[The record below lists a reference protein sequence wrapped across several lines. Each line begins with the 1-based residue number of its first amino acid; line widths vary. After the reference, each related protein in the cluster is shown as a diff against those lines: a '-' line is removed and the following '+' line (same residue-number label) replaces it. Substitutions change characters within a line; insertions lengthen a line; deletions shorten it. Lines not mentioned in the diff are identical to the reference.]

1 MTAVRGV
8 FRQIL
13 SAARQKVKTQRVAYL
28 GPQFSFTHL
37 AAIER
42 FGESADLIPVSTIAS
57 VFEEV
62 NRGHA
67 DFGLVPIENSTD
79 GRIVDTLDMFT
90 RLPLRIC
97 GEVQIAVHHNL
108 ASKSPRSEITEIYS
122 KPQALSQCREWLSRN
137 MPHARLIEVTSTSTA
152 AQLARD
158 KPGVGAVA
166 SRQAA
171 VEYELQIVA
180 ENIEDNANNVTRFAV
195 IGDQTTRPTG
205 HDRTAVLLQ
214 IPHKPGSLSDA
225 LQAFKKNKLNL
236 TWIESFPL
244 RGPESGYLF
253 FIDFEGHFD
262 EGRDEA
268 RARGAGP
275 QRRPPRGPR
284 IVSAQRAAGMT
295 APSRR
300 KLVAGNWKMN
310 TTRASAVELARA
322 VAARV
327 PAERRDVEVLVCPPF
342 PYLLPV
348 GRGHPRERG
357 EARRTRRL
365 FRAAGSLYGRSRR
378 ADARRRWLP
387 LCDRR
392 TQRAAARSGRG
403 RRRDRPQ
410 GRRGDRRRARRDPVR
425 RRIAVGA
432 RGQPDRGRS
441 RFAVGRGACRLDE
454 VVPRST

>member
-1 MTAVRGV
+1 MAKKPSATKRVPKPAAATKAPSRPVSRLPKTSQTRAIVKKPSPQRNGQSDAAAKSSGEARKSTGSLEASLRSLDRQILQLINKRSEGTIRLIESAPDRGAAVFDLRGDDLLWQELTAANPGPLPVSAVRGV

-13 SAARQKVKTQRVAYL
+13 SASRQKVKLQHVAYL

-97 GEVQIAVHHNL
+97 GEVQIAVHHYL
-108 ASKSPRSEITEIYS
+108 CSKSPRSDITEIYS

-137 MPHARLIEVTSTSTA
+137 MPQARLIEVTSTSTA

-158 KPGVGAVA
+158 KPGVGAIA

-171 VEYELQIVA
+171 VEYDLQAVA
-180 ENIEDNANNVTRFAV
+180 EKIEDNPNNVTRFAV
-195 IGDQTTRPTG
+195 IGDQPTRPTG

-214 IPHKPGSLSDA
+214 IPHQPGTLSDS

-253 FIDFEGHFD
+253 FIDFEGHFN
-262 EGRDEA
+262 E
-268 RARGAGP
+268 
-275 QRRPPRGPR
+275 
-284 IVSAQRAAGMT
+284 
-295 APSRR
+295 
-300 KLVAGNWKMN
+300 
-310 TTRASAVELARA
+310 TRTKKTLEELAKKA
-322 VAARV
+322 VRM
-327 PAERRDVEVLVCPPF
+327 EVL
-342 PYLLPV
+342 
-348 GRGHPRERG
+348 
-357 EARRTRRL
+357 
-365 FRAAGSLYGRSRR
+365 GSY
-378 ADARRRWLP
+378 
-387 LCDRR
+387 
-392 TQRAAARSGRG
+392 
-403 RRRDRPQ
+403 
-410 GRRGDRRRARRDPVR
+410 
-425 RRIAVGA
+425 
-432 RGQPDRGRS
+432 
-441 RFAVGRGACRLDE
+441 
-454 VVPRST
+454 PRSEPLE

>member
-1 MTAVRGV
+1 MAKKPVSSKRLPKPVKTTRTPSRPAAKPSKKPGAAANGQGTLSAGSAEPRKPAPSSEASIRQLDRQILQLINRRAEATTRMIEAAPNRNAAIFDLRGDDLLWQELSTANPGPLPMLAVRGV

-13 SAARQKVKTQRVAYL
+13 SAARHKVKTQRVAYL

-42 FGESADLIPVSTIAS
+42 FGESADLMPVSTIAS

-171 VEYELQIVA
+171 VEYDLQIVA

-195 IGDQTTRPTG
+195 IGDQPSRPTG

-253 FIDFEGHFD
+253 FIDFEGHL
-262 EGRDEA
+262 DEA
-268 RARGAGP
+268 RTKKTLEDLAHGAV
-275 QRRPPRGPR
+275 R
-284 IVSAQRAAGMT
+284 
-295 APSRR
+295 
-300 KLVAGNWKMN
+300 L
-310 TTRASAVELARA
+310 
-322 VAARV
+322 
-327 PAERRDVEVLVCPPF
+327 EVL
-342 PYLLPV
+342 
-348 GRGHPRERG
+348 
-357 EARRTRRL
+357 
-365 FRAAGSLYGRSRR
+365 GSY
-378 ADARRRWLP
+378 
-387 LCDRR
+387 
-392 TQRAAARSGRG
+392 
-403 RRRDRPQ
+403 
-410 GRRGDRRRARRDPVR
+410 
-425 RRIAVGA
+425 
-432 RGQPDRGRS
+432 
-441 RFAVGRGACRLDE
+441 
-454 VVPRST
+454 PRSETLE